1 MHQQASNRWRHGK
14 RNAFEMERGDWWF
27 RTNGGEGRGK
37 GAGGRKSGAR
47 AHVTRGRNA
56 TNVFQAIPVTVHGR

>member
-14 RNAFEMERGDWWF
+14 RNAFEMERGDWLS

-37 GAGGRKSGAR
+37 GARGEHGGAR
-47 AHVTRGRNA
+47 AHVTRARNA
-56 TNVFQAIPVTVHGR
+56 NNVSL